1 VGIPCGLFA
10 KEWPMPTKQKQGMNV
25 QALFDRYSRY
35 WQGRLPRY
43 TVTLS
48 EKYHGGYCEKR
59 KRKIYMLNSG

>member
-1 VGIPCGLFA
+1 
-10 KEWPMPTKQKQGMNV
+10 MPTKQKQGMNV